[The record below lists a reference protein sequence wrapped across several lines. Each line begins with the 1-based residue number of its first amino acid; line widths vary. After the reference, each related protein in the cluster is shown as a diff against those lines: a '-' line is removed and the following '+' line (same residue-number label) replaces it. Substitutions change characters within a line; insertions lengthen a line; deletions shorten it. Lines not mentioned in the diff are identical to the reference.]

1 MSTFTIKSVPALRF
15 VNQHNWDSVGMAS
28 GGITLYKL

>member
-1 MSTFTIKSVPALRF
+1 MSTFTIKSVPVLSY
-15 VNQHNWDSVGMAS
+15 VNQHNWDSAGIAS